1 MPPKDLQPNK
11 NIINKTQT
19 AFHLNGKVIKNF

>member
-11 NIINKTQT
+11 NINKTQT